1 LRMRRSRFAPVWV
14 MSLAGLAAIQTHAF
28 AGEGR
33 DAGSQQCGRW
43 LTRTLDA
50 VESSPMLRRRDIVIS
65 ATARSCVG
73 VSDALQAAAAGYTK
87 VSSEKTKAQ
96 LLVNGAAVVLKD
108 NRSNCF
114 EADPLA
120 RAEALVAKCPLPGPG
135 EKAHPD
141 VLGRMRVAD
150 YVFLNALITSLIA
163 SGEYDETAYRLVLQ
177 FIISSAQLDE
187 NRKGKPHK

>member
-1 LRMRRSRFAPVWV
+1 MRPFRFAPVWV
-14 MSLAGLAAIQTHAF
+14 MFLAGLAAIQTQAF
-28 AGEGR
+28 AGEGK

-50 VESSPMLRRRDIVIS
+50 VESSPMLRRRDIVVA
-65 ATARSCVG
+65 ATARACVG
-73 VSDALQAAAAGYTK
+73 VSEALQAAAAAYAKAT
-87 VSSEKTKAQ
+87 SEKTKAQ

-108 NRSNCF
+108 NRANCAV
-114 EADPLA
+114 ADPLA
-120 RAEALVAKCPLPGPG
+120 RAGALVAKCPMPGPG

-141 VLGRMRVAD
+141 VLGRMRAAD
-150 YVFLNALITSLIA
+150 YVFLNALLTSLLA

-187 NRKGKPHK
+187 SRKGKPRK